1 MTNNL
6 SPAELLTYSTVRI
19 ECVLRGRSVSAG
31 TGFCCS
37 LLQKDGYY
45 APVIVT
51 SRRVVEG
58 AQRGRLYLNLASA
71 TGQPRAPQPH
81 TIILDD
87 FQARWLPHP
96 EPAVDLCVMPIAE
109 LLVEAQ
115 QRTKGALQLVDRGL
129 IPTPAELAE
138 LTAIEEIVVVG
149 YPNGVWDSA
158 HHRPIIR
165 TGITATAPTVDY
177 MGRAEFLID
186 TGWLP
191 GASGSPVFL
200 WNMGGYRTQAGELVG
215 HPRVKLLGMLTTSP
229 ARRVAGAGERGS
241 ELFEPQAPAF
251 PTIPDSLGVV
261 VQARK
266 VLEFEPILEALAA
279 RGQQRWSW

>member
-6 SPAELLTYSTVRI
+6 SPAERLTYSTVRI
-19 ECVLRGRSVSAG
+19 ECALRGRNVSAG

-37 LLQKDGYY
+37 LLQKEGYY

-58 AQRGRLYLNLASA
+58 AQRGRLHLNLADA
-71 TGQPRAPQPH
+71 TGQPSAARSH
-81 TIILDD
+81 TIVLDD

-96 EPAVDLCVMPIAE
+96 EPAVELCVMPIAE

-115 QRTKGALQLVDRGL
+115 QRARLALQMIDRGL
-129 IPTPAELAE
+129 IATAAELAE
-138 LTAIEEIVVVG
+138 LTPIEEIVVVG

-158 HHRPIIR
+158 HNRPVTR
-165 TGITATAPTVDY
+165 KGITATAPTVDY
-177 MGRAEFLID
+177 MGRAAFLID
-186 TGWLP
+186 VAWLP

-200 WNMGGYRTQAGELVG
+200 WNMSGYTTPAGELVG
-215 HPRVKLLGMLTTSP
+215 RPRVKLLGMLTTSP
-229 ARRVAGAGERGS
+229 TRPRMGAGELINGPPEHQVS
-241 ELFEPQAPAF
+241 GFPAN
-251 PTIPDSLGVV
+251 PDTLGVV